1 MIDAMNLLVLDRCPF
16 NGSGMAP
23 WERFDAWK
31 ACHQLALAVYR
42 TTRRFPADER
52 YGLTAQ
58 LRRAAFS
65 APANIVERSALHG
78 RRQFARHLDIAV
90 GSLAEI
96 EYALQLARDLG
107 YLPANEADQ
116 LAALQADAGRLTWRL
131 YLSVSR
137 RRAGA

>member
-1 MIDAMNLLVLDRCPF
+1 
-16 NGSGMAP
+16 MAP

-31 ACHQLALAVYR
+31 ACHRLALEVYR
-42 TTRRFPADER
+42 ATRESPASER

-65 APANIVERSALHG
+65 AAANIVEGSALHE

-96 EYALQLARDLG
+96 EYALRLAFDLG
-107 YLPANEADQ
+107 YLSAAEASQ

-137 RRAGA
+137 RRPAA